1 MKRIISD
8 PLFTFLILSLFIF
21 IYYAYVSDDTNHL
34 DNTIVMTDHDI
45 DRLIDIYQRTWSA
58 APDSLALRRL
68 IDQELKN
75 EIFYSEGLKM
85 NLDHNDEIIRRRL
98 VQKYE
103 FLIKDISDNSSPTV
117 EQLKK
122 YYKRH
127 QERYLT
133 EANYTMSQYYFSP
146 DVSDDAE
153 EEAQQFYNNVR
164 DQESEG
170 LIAGNPL
177 HLPREQV
184 NKTAAQLIQDFGA
197 SFVEGVSQFTTTGWQ
212 EPIQSG
218 YGWHVIKLKAIVL
231 SEAQPFEF
239 VSDEVAQDYRSDQL
253 SNYND
258 GLYEA
263 LRKEYNIDWNL
274 NKYAAWIP

>member
-8 PLFTFLILSLFIF
+8 PLFAFLILSLFIF
-21 IYYAYVSDDTNHL
+21 IYYAFVSDDPNRL

-103 FLIKDISDNSSPTV
+103 FLIKDISDNSPPTD
-117 EQLKK
+117 EQLKE
-122 YYKRH
+122 YYELHR
-127 QERYLT
+127 ERYLT

-146 DVSDDAE
+146 DVSDDAKE
-153 EEAQQFYNNVR
+153 KAQQFYNTVSG
-164 DQESEG
+164 QEPED

-177 HLPREQV
+177 HLPRDQV
-184 NKTAAQLIQDFGA
+184 NKTTAQLMQDFGA

-218 YGWHVIKLKAIVL
+218 YGWHVIKLKARAL
-231 SEAQPFEF
+231 PEAQPFES
-239 VSDEVAQDYRSDQL
+239 VSDQVARDYRSDQL